1 MEMEV
6 IDFVHYP
13 VAFSY
18 PWLAGKKNV
27 MSPDNQTG
35 WMGIQI
41 TEIDSAHRLC
51 FGIAFVIHSYS
62 GTEGCN

>member
-18 PWLAGKKNV
+18 PWLAGKKMLCHLITKLV
-27 MSPDNQTG
+27 G
-35 WMGIQI
+35 W
-41 TEIDSAHRLC
+41 ESK
-51 FGIAFVIHSYS
+51 
-62 GTEGCN
+62 